1 MLNMKS
7 GKRAAIIGGII
18 TSAIIT
24 VFAVSM
30 NANIFDQS
38 KTQQNSVQNISN
50 TTSKLKV
57 AASFFPLYEFAKN
70 VGGDKAEVY
79 SFLPIGNEPHSWEP
93 SIQQIEELKG
103 TQLFIYNGA
112 GMEAY
117 ISKFMSSG
125 EFPNMTFAKATEGI
139 TLLKADSA
147 EDDKEIL
154 AQGGMDPHVWN
165 DPVLAEQ
172 EVTNIKNAMEKV
184 DPTNAQYYESN
195 ANAYI
200 AKLVVLDN
208 SIKSGLSNCKKNTF
222 VSFHNAFNYFSSRY
236 GVHDVW
242 ITGIAPEVDVPP
254 QDIQKVIQ
262 IAKDKDVKVIFSE
275 DLVDP
280 RLANTLANEVGA
292 QVLVLSPLEGI
303 NQTEQQ
309 EGITYLDKWNQNL
322 HNLRTALE
330 CQ

>member
-1 MLNMKS
+1 MLNKLWA
-7 GKRAAIIGGII
+7 GTIGGMIVV
-18 TSAIIT
+18 AIVI
-24 VFAVSM
+24 FAIF
-30 NANIFDQS
+30 ANENTFEQS
-38 KTQQNSVQNISN
+38 KQNSIQNQS
-50 TTSKLKV
+50 TKLKV
-57 AASFFPLYEFAKN
+57 AASFFPLYEFARN
-70 VGGDKAEVY
+70 IGGNKTEVY

-103 TQLFIYNGA
+103 TQLFVYNGA

-117 ISKFMSSG
+117 LSKFMESG
-125 EFPNMTFAKATEGI
+125 EFPNMTFVKATDGI

-165 DPVLAEQ
+165 DPILAEQ
-172 EVTNIKNAMEKV
+172 EVTNIKNAMQKA
-184 DPTNAQYYESN
+184 DPKNAQYYENN
-195 ANAYI
+195 ANEYI
-200 AKLVVLDN
+200 AKLASLDS
-208 SIKSGLSNCKKNTF
+208 SIKIGLSNCKKDTF
-222 VSFHNAFNYFSSRY
+222 VSFHNAFNYFSNRY
-236 GVHDVW
+236 GIHDVW
-242 ITGIAPEVDVPP
+242 ITGIAPEADVPP

-280 RLANTLANEVGA
+280 RLANTLASEVGA

-303 NQTEQQ
+303 NETEQQ
-309 EGITYLDKWNQNL
+309 EGKTYLDKWYENL
-322 HNLRTALE
+322 HNFRIALE

>member
-1 MLNMKS
+1 VLLVKS
-7 GKRAAIIGGII
+7 GKSAAVIGGVIMSII
-18 TSAIIT
+18 I
-24 VFAVSM
+24 VVVSI
-30 NANIFDQS
+30 NSNIFDQS
-38 KTQQNSVQNISN
+38 KTTQNSVT
-50 TTSKLKV
+50 TTSVTSKIKV
-57 AASFFPLYEFAKN
+57 AASFFPLYEFTKN

-103 TQLFIYNGA
+103 TRLFIYNGA

-117 ISKFMSSG
+117 VSKFMSSG
-125 EFPNMTFAKATEGI
+125 EFPNMTFVKATEGI
-139 TLLKADSA
+139 VLLKADSA

-165 DPVLAEQ
+165 DPILAEQ
-172 EVTNIKNAMEKV
+172 EVTNIKNALEKA
-184 DPTNAQYYESN
+184 DPTNTQYYEDN

-200 AKLVVLDN
+200 TKLAALDN
-208 SIKSGLSNCKKNTF
+208 SIKSGLSHCKKDTF
-222 VSFHNAFNYFSSRY
+222 VSFHNAFNYFSNRY

-242 ITGIAPEVDVPP
+242 ITGIAPEEDVPP
-254 QDIQKVIQ
+254 QDIQKIIQ
-262 IAKDKDVKVIFSE
+262 IVKDKDVKVIFSE

-280 RLANTLANEVGA
+280 RLANTLADEVGA

-309 EGITYLDKWNQNL
+309 EGITYLDKWYQNL
-322 HNLRTALE
+322 HNLRMALE

>member
-1 MLNMKS
+1 MKS
-7 GKRAAIIGGII
+7 GKSAVIIGGII
-18 TSAIIT
+18 ASVIIAII
-24 VFAVSM
+24 AVSM
-30 NANIFDQS
+30 NASLLQS
-38 KTQQNSVQNISN
+38 TTQNSALNIQ
-50 TTSKLKV
+50 TPEKLKV
-57 AASFFPLYEFAKN
+57 AASFFPLYEFTKN
-70 VGGDKAEVY
+70 VAGDKADVS
-79 SFLPIGNEPHSWEP
+79 SFLPIGTEPHEWEP
-93 SIQQIEELKG
+93 SIQQIQELKG
-103 TQLFIYNGA
+103 TKLFIYNGA

-117 ISKFMSSG
+117 ISNFMSSA
-125 EFPNMTFAKATEGI
+125 EFSNMTFVKATEGI

-147 EDDKEIL
+147 EDDKQIL

-165 DPVLAEQ
+165 DPILAEQ
-172 EVTNIKNAMEKV
+172 EVTNIKNAMEKA
-184 DPTNAQYYESN
+184 DPINAKYYEDN

-200 AKLVVLDN
+200 AKLVALDN

-222 VSFHNAFNYFSSRY
+222 VSFHNAYHYFTNRY

-242 ITGIAPEVDVPP
+242 ISGMAPEADVPP
-254 QDIQKVIQ
+254 QDIQKVVQ

-309 EGITYLDKWNQNL
+309 EGKTYLDKWYQNL
-322 HNLRTALE
+322 HNLKIALE

>member
-1 MLNMKS
+1 MS
-7 GKRAAIIGGII
+7 SSKRAVIIGGIL
-18 TSAIIT
+18 ALVIIT
-24 VFAVSM
+24 IFAVSM
-30 NANIFDQS
+30 NTNISEQS
-38 KTQQNSVQNISN
+38 KTQQNSVQNVS
-50 TTSKLKV
+50 TSKLKV
-57 AASFFPLYEFAKN
+57 AASFFPLYEFARN

-79 SFLPIGNEPHSWEP
+79 SFLPIGEEPHSWEP
-93 SIQQIEELKG
+93 TIQQIEELKG

-117 ISKFMSSG
+117 ISKFMESG
-125 EFPNMTFAKATEGI
+125 EFPNITFTKASDGI
-139 TLLKADSA
+139 TLLKADST

-154 AQGGMDPHVWN
+154 AQGGMDPHIWN
-165 DPVLAEQ
+165 DPIFAEQ
-172 EVTNIKNAMEKV
+172 EVTNIKKAMQKA
-184 DPTNAQYYESN
+184 DPVNAQYYENN

-200 AKLVVLDN
+200 EKLSTLDN
-208 SIKSGLSNCKKNTF
+208 SIKTGLSNCKKDTF
-222 VSFHNAFNYFSSRY
+222 VSFHNAFNYFSNRY
-236 GVHDVW
+236 GIHDEW
-242 ITGIAPEVDVPP
+242 ISGMAPEADVPP
-254 QDIQKVIQ
+254 QDIQRVIQ
-262 IAKDKDVKVIFSE
+262 IAKNKDVKVIFSE

-309 EGITYLDKWNQNL
+309 EGKTYLDKWYENL

>member
-172 EVTNIKNAMEKV
+172 EVTNIKNAMKKV

>member
-1 MLNMKS
+1 MKS
-7 GKRAAIIGGII
+7 GQKFAILGGIPVAIIIVLVLS
-18 TSAIIT
+18 TES
-24 VFAVSM
+24 S
-30 NANIFDQS
+30 IFEQS
-38 KTQQNSVQNISN
+38 KVPTNSLIKNNQGNAEG
-50 TTSKLKV
+50 SKIKV

-93 SIQQIEELKG
+93 SIQEIEELKG

-125 EFPNMTFAKATEGI
+125 EFSNMTFVKATEGI
-139 TLLKADSA
+139 TLLRADAA

-154 AQGGMDPHVWN
+154 AEGGMDPHVWN
-165 DPVLAEQ
+165 DPILAEQ
-172 EVTNIKNAMEKV
+172 EVTNIKNALEKA
-184 DPTNAQYYESN
+184 DPANAQYYEDN
-195 ANAYI
+195 ANAYL
-200 AKLVVLDN
+200 AKLDALDN
-208 SIKSGLSNCKKNTF
+208 SIKTGLSNCKKDTF
-222 VSFHNAFNYFSSRY
+222 VSFHNAFNYFSNRY
-236 GVHDVW
+236 GIHDVW
-242 ITGIAPEVDVPP
+242 ITGIAPEADVPP
-254 QDIQKVIQ
+254 QDIKKVIQ
-262 IAKDKDVKVIFSE
+262 ITKDKDVKVIFSE

-280 RLANTLANEVGA
+280 KLANTLADEIDA

-309 EGITYLDKWNQNL
+309 EGKTYLDKWYQNL

>member
-172 EVTNIKNAMEKV
+172 EITNIKNAMKKV

>member
-1 MLNMKS
+1 MLNKLKT
-7 GKRAAIIGGII
+7 GIIVGIAIAVAIIAAIVL
-18 TSAIIT
+18 S
-24 VFAVSM
+24 SS
-30 NANIFDQS
+30 NLSPPANLQS
-38 KTQQNSVQNISN
+38 GETP
-50 TTSKLKV
+50 KLKV
-57 AASFFPLYEFAKN
+57 AASFFPLYEFARN
-70 VGGDKAEVY
+70 VGGNKAEVY

-103 TQLFIYNGA
+103 TKLFIYNGA

-117 ISKFMSSG
+117 LSKFMESG
-125 EFPNMTFAKATEGI
+125 EFANMTFVKASDSI

-165 DPVLAEQ
+165 DPIYAEQ
-172 EVTNIKNAMEKV
+172 EVANIKNAMKKV
-184 DPTNAQYYESN
+184 DPANAQYYEDN

-200 AKLVVLDN
+200 AKLSTLDN
-208 SIKSGLSNCKKNTF
+208 SIKTGLSHCKKDTF
-222 VSFHNAFNYFSSRY
+222 VSFHNAFNYFSNRY

-242 ITGIAPEVDVPP
+242 ITGIAPEADVPP

-280 RLANTLANEVGA
+280 RLANTLASEIGA
-292 QVLVLSPLEGI
+292 QVMVLSPLEGI

-309 EGITYLDKWNQNL
+309 EGKTYLDKWYENL
-322 HNLRTALE
+322 NNLRMALE

>member
-1 MLNMKS
+1 VKS
-7 GKRAAIIGGII
+7 GQKFAIIGGII
-18 TSAIIT
+18 AAAIIT
-24 VFAVSM
+24 AIISI
-30 NANIFDQS
+30 NNNIFEQS
-38 KTQQNSVQNISN
+38 KTPQNSVQNISS
-50 TTSKLKV
+50 TTSKVKV
-57 AASFFPLYEFAKN
+57 AASFFPLYEFARN
-70 VGGDKAEVY
+70 VGGDKADVF
-79 SFLPIGNEPHSWEP
+79 SFLPIGTEPHSWEP

-125 EFPNMTFAKATEGI
+125 EFSNMTFVKATEGI
-139 TLLKADSA
+139 TLLKADAA

-165 DPVLAEQ
+165 DPILAEQ
-172 EVTNIKNAMEKV
+172 EVTNIKNAMEKA
-184 DPTNAQYYESN
+184 DPANAQYYEDN
-195 ANAYI
+195 ANAYT
-200 AKLVVLDN
+200 AKLAVLNN
-208 SIKSGLSNCKKNTF
+208 SIKTGLSNCKKDTF
-222 VSFHNAFNYFSSRY
+222 VSFHNAFNYFSNRY
-236 GVHDVW
+236 GVHDIW
-242 ITGIAPEVDVPP
+242 ITGIAPEADVLP

-280 RLANTLANEVGA
+280 RLANTLAGEVGA

-309 EGITYLDKWNQNL
+309 EGKTYLDKWYQNL

>member
-1 MLNMKS
+1 MLNR
-7 GKRAAIIGGII
+7 GARAAIIGGII
-18 TSAIIT
+18 ASAVIAIL
-24 VFAVSM
+24 AVSM
-30 NANIFDQS
+30 NAYIFVKS
-38 KTQQNSVQNISN
+38 NTRQNSIQNVTD

-57 AASFFPLYEFAKN
+57 AASFFPLYEFARN
-70 VGGDKAEVY
+70 VGGDKAQVY

-93 SIQQIEELKG
+93 SIQEIEQLKG

-117 ISKFMSSG
+117 ISKFMESG
-125 EFPNMTFAKATEGI
+125 EFQNMTFVKATDGI
-139 TLLKADSA
+139 TLIKADAA

-165 DPVLAEQ
+165 DPILAEQ
-172 EVTNIKNAMEKV
+172 EVTNIKNAMEKA
-184 DPTNAQYYESN
+184 DPTNAQYYEDN

-200 AKLVVLDN
+200 TKLDALN
-208 SIKSGLSNCKKNTF
+208 TNIKTGLSNCKKNTF
-222 VSFHNAFNYFSSRY
+222 VSFHNAFNYFSNRY

-242 ITGIAPEVDVPP
+242 ITGIAPEADVPP
-254 QDIQKVIQ
+254 QDIQRVIQ

-280 RLANTLANEVGA
+280 RLANTLADEVGA
-292 QVLVLSPLEGI
+292 QVLILSPLEGI

-309 EGITYLDKWNQNL
+309 EGKTYLDKWNQNL
-322 HNLRTALE
+322 HNLRMALE

>member
-1 MLNMKS
+1 MS
-7 GKRAAIIGGII
+7 SSKRAAIIGGII
-18 TSAIIT
+18 ASVIIAI
-24 VFAVSM
+24 FAVSM
-30 NANIFDQS
+30 NANIFEQS
-38 KTQQNSVQNISN
+38 NNSQNSVQNVSA
-50 TTSKLKV
+50 SKLKV
-57 AASFFPLYEFAKN
+57 AASFFPLYEFARN

-79 SFLPIGNEPHSWEP
+79 SFLPIGEEPHSWEP
-93 SIQQIEELKG
+93 TIQQIEELKG
-103 TQLFIYNGA
+103 TRLFIYNGA

-117 ISKFMSSG
+117 ISKFMESG
-125 EFPNMTFAKATEGI
+125 EFPNMTFAKASDGI
-139 TLLKADSA
+139 TLIKADSA

-154 AQGGMDPHVWN
+154 AQGGMDPHIWN
-165 DPVLAEQ
+165 DPIFAEQ
-172 EVTNIKNAMEKV
+172 EVTNIKLAMQKA
-184 DPTNAQYYESN
+184 DPTNAQYYENN

-200 AKLVVLDN
+200 AKLSTLDN
-208 SIKSGLSNCKKNTF
+208 SIKTGLSNCKKDTF
-222 VSFHNAFNYFSSRY
+222 VSFHNAFNYFSNRY
-236 GVHDVW
+236 GIHDEW
-242 ITGIAPEVDVPP
+242 ISGMAPEADVPP
-254 QDIQKVIQ
+254 QDIQRVIQ

-309 EGITYLDKWNQNL
+309 EEKTYLDKWYENL

>member
-1 MLNMKS
+1 VKS
-7 GKRAAIIGGII
+7 YQVIAIGAAVAIAIIASII
-18 TSAIIT
+18 VLSNSN
-24 VFAVSM
+24 VSPSV
-30 NANIFDQS
+30 NPQS
-38 KTQQNSVQNISN
+38 GPT
-50 TTSKLKV
+50 KLKV
-57 AASFFPLYEFAKN
+57 AASFFPLYEFARN
-70 VGGDKAEVY
+70 VGGNKAEVY

-93 SIQQIEELKG
+93 SIQQIEGLKG
-103 TQLFIYNGA
+103 TKLFIYNGA

-117 ISKFMSSG
+117 LSQFMTSG
-125 EFPNMTFAKATEGI
+125 EFANVTFVKASDGI

-165 DPVLAEQ
+165 DPIYAEK
-172 EVTNIKNAMEKV
+172 EVTNIKNAMQKA
-184 DPTNAQYYESN
+184 DPVNTQYYEDN
-195 ANAYI
+195 ANAYL
-200 AKLVVLDN
+200 AKLAALDS
-208 SIKSGLSNCKKNTF
+208 SIKTGLSHCNKDTF
-222 VSFHNAFNYFSSRY
+222 VSFHNAFNYFSNRY

-242 ITGIAPEVDVPP
+242 ITGIAPEQDVPP

-262 IAKDKDVKVIFSE
+262 IAKDKGVKVIFSE

-280 RLANTLANEVGA
+280 RLANTLASEVGA

-309 EGITYLDKWNQNL
+309 EGKTYLDKWYENL

>member
-1 MLNMKS
+1 MKS
-7 GKRAAIIGGII
+7 GKSAAMIGGIMA
-18 TSAIIT
+18 SVIIA

-30 NANIFDQS
+30 NTNIFVQT
-38 KTQQNSVQNISN
+38 KTPQNSVANV
-50 TTSKLKV
+50 TGVTSKIKV

-117 ISKFMSSG
+117 VSKFMSSG
-125 EFPNMTFAKATEGI
+125 EFPNMTFTKATEGI

-165 DPVLAEQ
+165 DPILAEQ
-172 EVTNIKNAMEKV
+172 EVTNIKNALEKA
-184 DPTNAQYYESN
+184 DPTNTQYYENN

-200 AKLVVLDN
+200 TKLAALDN
-208 SIKSGLSNCKKNTF
+208 SIKSGLLHCKKDTF
-222 VSFHNAFNYFSSRY
+222 VSFHNAFNYFSNRY

-242 ITGIAPEVDVPP
+242 ITGIAPEEDVPP
-254 QDIQKVIQ
+254 QDIQKIIQ
-262 IAKDKDVKVIFSE
+262 IAKDKGVKVIFSE

-280 RLANTLANEVGA
+280 RLANTLADEVGA

-309 EGITYLDKWNQNL
+309 EGITYLDKWYQNL
-322 HNLRTALE
+322 HNLRIALE

>member
-1 MLNMKS
+1 MKS
-7 GKRAAIIGGII
+7 VKSATIIGGII
-18 TSAIIT
+18 ASAIIA
-24 VFAVSM
+24 VVVVSM

-38 KTQQNSVQNISN
+38 KTPQNSVV
-50 TTSKLKV
+50 TTGETSKIKI
-57 AASFFPLYEFAKN
+57 AASFFPLYEFTKN

-103 TQLFIYNGA
+103 TKLFIYNGA

-125 EFPNMTFAKATEGI
+125 EFSNMTFVKATEGI

-165 DPVLAEQ
+165 DPILAEQ
-172 EVTNIKNAMEKV
+172 EVTNIKNAMEKA
-184 DPTNAQYYESN
+184 DPKNTQYYENN
-195 ANAYI
+195 ANTYI
-200 AKLVVLDN
+200 AKLAALDN
-208 SIKSGLSNCKKNTF
+208 SIKSGLSDCKKDTF
-222 VSFHNAFNYFSSRY
+222 VSFHNAFNYFSNRY

-242 ITGIAPEVDVPP
+242 ITGIAPEADVPP

-262 IAKDKDVKVIFSE
+262 IAKDKDVKIIFSE

-280 RLANTLANEVGA
+280 RLANTLADEVGA
-292 QVLVLSPLEGI
+292 KVLVLSPLEGI
-303 NQTEQQ
+303 NQTELQ
-309 EGITYLDKWNQNL
+309 EGKTYLDKWNQNL
-322 HNLRTALE
+322 QNLKIALE

>member
-1 MLNMKS
+1 MSVKS
-7 GKRAAIIGGII
+7 YQVIAIGVAVAIAVI
-18 TSAIIT
+18 TSI
-24 VFAVSM
+24 VVLSNSNVSPQV
-30 NANIFDQS
+30 NSQS
-38 KTQQNSVQNISN
+38 S
-50 TTSKLKV
+50 TTPKLKV
-57 AASFFPLYEFAKN
+57 AASFFPLYEFARN
-70 VGGDKAEVY
+70 VGGDKADVF
-79 SFLPIGNEPHSWEP
+79 SFLPIGNEPHEWEP
-93 SIQQIEELKG
+93 SIQEIESLKG
-103 TQLFIYNGA
+103 TKLFIYNGA

-117 ISKFMSSG
+117 ISKFMESG
-125 EFPNMTFAKATEGI
+125 EFPNMTFAKASEGI

-165 DPVLAEQ
+165 DPIFAEQ
-172 EVTNIKNAMEKV
+172 EVTNIKIAMQKA
-184 DPTNAQYYESN
+184 DPANAQYYEDN

-200 AKLVVLDN
+200 AKLSALDN
-208 SIKSGLSNCKKNTF
+208 SVKTGLSNCKKDTF
-222 VSFHNAFNYFSSRY
+222 VSFHNAFNYFSHRY

-242 ITGIAPEVDVPP
+242 ISGMAPEADVPP
-254 QDIQKVIQ
+254 QDIQRVIQ
-262 IAKDKDVKVIFSE
+262 IAKDKDVKVIFAE

-280 RLANTLANEVGA
+280 RLANTLASEVGA

-309 EGITYLDKWNQNL
+309 EGKTYLDKWYENL